1 MLAIVAF
8 LPILATLI
16 LMLAFNWPAKWC
28 LMISWAMA
36 CILAPTLWNVEIID
50 VVANSILGVLSSLDV
65 LIIIFGA
72 ILLMNTLKASGATA
86 AINRGFMN
94 INPDK
99 RVQAVI
105 IGFAFC
111 SFIEAAA
118 GFGTPAALAG
128 PLMVSLGFPP
138 MAAAVIALICDSV
151 AVSFGAVGT
160 PVNQSI
166 AILSD
171 PKATDY
177 AIYAAHPEKYNAAFG
192 LWTAIPH
199 AIVGTFL
206 PLLVLLITTKV
217 FGKEKSFKPAL
228 EAAPFA
234 IFAGLTLSVPM
245 LLLAMFMGHDFAS
258 LLASLI
264 SIGATVVAAKVG
276 FLCPKKTWDFG
287 NKEDWNPDWLS
298 TQKVAPPK
306 ESSMSILKAW
316 TPYLLIAVIL
326 VVTRIPQLGV
336 KALLNGTST
345 SNPLPGTYFSINN
358 ILGRGL
364 TYTLKW
370 AYLPGT
376 FFVVVALITTLLHG
390 MKKKE
395 VGTAFKDT
403 FKQISGAAIAIIFGL
418 ALVKVMSFDPD
429 GTGTECISMM
439 TEMANGLA
447 SLVNEF
453 TFIVISPFIG
463 VLGSFVSGSN
473 TVSNTLFT
481 SLQYLTAEKVGVA
494 TVFAVA
500 MQTVGGAIGHITCI
514 HSAVAA
520 SATLGISGK
529 EGKLIKTNFPAMLI
543 YALGVIAVFLVA
555 HFVFGINPDP
565 VVAEEVVNVVA

>member
-1 MLAIVAF
+1 MLAIIAF
-8 LPILATLI
+8 LPILTTLV

-28 LMISWAMA
+28 LLISWIMSCVFAFFLWDLE
-36 CILAPTLWNVEIID
+36 ILEI
-50 VVANSILGVLSSLDV
+50 VANSLLGFLSSLDV

-138 MAAAVIALICDSV
+138 MAAAVIALIFDSV

-166 AILSD
+166 AILGSGEAFN
-171 PKATDY
+171 KAF
-177 AIYAAHPEKYNAAFG
+177 A

-199 AIVGTFL
+199 VVVGTFL
-206 PLLVLLITTKV
+206 PLLVLMITTKV

-228 EAAPFA
+228 KAAPFA
-234 IFAGLTLSVPM
+234 VFAGLTFSVPM
-245 LLLAMFMGHDFAS
+245 LLITLTLGHDFAS
-258 LLASLI
+258 LIAALI
-264 SIGATVVAAKVG
+264 SICLTVLAAKKN
-276 FLCPKKTWDFG
+276 FLCPKEVWDFG
-287 NKEDWNPDWLS
+287 DKKDWDPDWLAV
-298 TQKVAPPK
+298 QKVESPK
-306 ESSMSILKAW
+306 ESSMSVLKAW
-316 TPYLLIAVIL
+316 LPYVIIALVL
-326 VVTRIPQLGV
+326 VVTRVPQLGI
-336 KALLNGTST
+336 KALLNGTAT
-345 SNPLPGTYFSINN
+345 SAPLTGTYFSVNN
-358 ILGRGL
+358 ILGFKAL
-364 TYTLKW
+364 DYTLKW

-376 FFVVVALITTLLHG
+376 FFIIIAILTKFIHG
-390 MKKKE
+390 MS
-395 VGTAFKDT
+395 FKQMKNAWIDT
-403 FKQISGAAIAIIFGL
+403 FKQIAGAALAVIFGL
-418 ALVKVMSFDPD
+418 ALVKVMSYDPD
-429 GTGTECISMM
+429 GAGEAYSMM
-439 TEMANGLA
+439 EQMARALTAVINDFA
-447 SLVNEF
+447 
-453 TFIVISPFIG
+453 FIVISPFIG

-481 SLQYLTAEKVGVA
+481 NLQFLTAEGVGVS

-500 MQTVGGAIGHITCI
+500 MQTVGGAIGNITCI
-514 HSAVAA
+514 NNAVAA

-543 YALGVIAVFLVA
+543 YTVAVIAVFLVA
-555 HFVFGINPDP
+555 HFLLGINPDP
-565 VVAEEVVNVVA
+565 TVA